1 MPDFVR
7 LCSKADLPDDGEAKE
22 IPIGEKVICVANV
35 NGTVSAMDNVC
46 LHRGGPLGQGVIADN
61 KVVCP
66 WHGWMW
72 DPKTGASDQ
81 NPAMR
86 IVVYP
91 MKLEGDDVYVQ
102 V

>member
-1 MPDFVR
+1 MSDFVR
-7 LCSKADLPDDGEAKE
+7 LCSKSDLPDEGEAME
-22 IPIGEKVICVANV
+22 IPLGEKVICVANV

-61 KVVCP
+61 KIVCP

-72 DPKTGASDQ
+72 DPKTGRAGQ
-81 NPAMR
+81 NPSVRVA
-86 IVVYP
+86 VYP
-91 MKLEGDDVYVQ
+91 IKLEGEEVYVQ